1 MIPRDVEIFVSLE
14 PVNMHLSFDR
24 LAGLVKEE
32 MGRSPR
38 DPALYVFLNRR
49 RTLLKALFFDG
60 TGYCVFYKRLDRG
73 RYRLPKLIGNGE
85 DERTVEM
92 SETELERLLDGLEP
106 GALQRG
112 PGPPTVH

>member
-1 MIPRDVEIFVSLE
+1 MIPQDVEVFVALE

-24 LAGLVKEE
+24 LAGLVTEW
-32 MGRSPR
+32 MGRSAR

-73 RYRLPKLIGNGE
+73 RFRLPEPMDDGRVMEL
-85 DERTVEM
+85 
-92 SETELERLLDGLEP
+92 SEAELEALLDGLEP
-106 GALQRG
+106 TVRRRG
-112 PGPPTVH
+112 EPPPPTVH

>member
-1 MIPRDVEIFVSLE
+1 MIPQDVEVFVALE

-24 LAGLVKEE
+24 LAALVTAW
-32 MGRSPR
+32 MGRSAR

-73 RYRLPKLIGNGE
+73 RFQLPE
-85 DERTVEM
+85 PVDEGRVLEM
-92 SETELERLLDGLEP
+92 SETELEQLLDGLEP
-106 GALQRG
+106 GARRRG
-112 PGPPTVH
+112 ESPPTLH

>member
-1 MIPRDVEIFVSLE
+1 MIPRDVEVYVALE

-24 LAGLVKEE
+24 LAGLVAER
-32 MGRSPR
+32 MNRSAR

-73 RYRLPKLIGNGE
+73 RFQLPEPEGDGLV
-85 DERTVEM
+85 VEM
-92 SETELERLLDGLEP
+92 SEADLELLLDGLSP
-106 GALQRG
+106 GSRRSGSA
-112 PGPPTVH
+112 PPTLH